1 LIAKNLV
8 LASILII
15 IAIPRE
21 CITTRVIG
29 NNLHRKEKE
38 RNQMTRLNGK
48 QLELAKSISRECKTP
63 ADVTELLK
71 SLFAGTLE
79 QMLEAEIEEHLGYE
93 KHSPVGDHSGNSRNG
108 FNKKTLKSEWGEVEL
123 AAPRDRNGTFD
134 PQVIKNRQT
143 RTEDLEGRIMAMYGK
158 GMSTREIEEY
168 VRDIYGA
175 DVSPGLVSKI
185 TDKIMPE
192 VREWQGRPLDD
203 IYPIVFFDGVWFK
216 GRSDG
221 KVVKKCAYSV
231 LGVTVEGKKD
241 ILGIW
246 IAESESASFWVSVFN
261 DLKNRGVKDILIACH
276 DNLAGFSRAMETT
289 YPRSENQLCI
299 VHQIRNSLAF
309 VNRKERKTLAAA
321 LKKIYTAPNLED
333 AEYQLELFREEY
345 GKKYPYILK
354 SWDANWA
361 ELSTFFKYP
370 EAVRRLIYTTNPV
383 EGFHRM
389 LRKYT
394 KTKTMFPTDD
404 ALIKSIYMSIQEIN
418 KKWTV
423 SVRDWNEIWG
433 QLMIFFEDRLSGVRF
448 P

>member
-1 LIAKNLV
+1 MA
-8 LASILII
+8 
-15 IAIPRE
+15 
-21 CITTRVIG
+21 
-29 NNLHRKEKE
+29 
-38 RNQMTRLNGK
+38 RLSEK
-48 QLELAKSISRECKTP
+48 QLELARSISSECKTP
-63 ADVTELLK
+63 ADVTDLLK

-79 QMLEAEIEEHLGYE
+79 QMLEAEMEEHLGYE
-93 KHSPVGDHSGNSRNG
+93 KHSPAGDNSGNSRNG
-108 FNKKTLKSEWGEVEL
+108 FNKKTLKSEWGEAEL
-123 AAPRDRNGTFD
+123 SVPRDRKGTFE
-134 PQVIKNRQT
+134 PEAVEKRQT
-143 RTEDLEGRIMAMYGK
+143 RTEDLEGRIIAMYGK

-175 DVSPGLVSKI
+175 DVSPALVSKI
-185 TDKIMPE
+185 TDRIMPE
-192 VREWQGRPLDD
+192 AREWQCRPLDD
-203 IYPIVFFDGVWFK
+203 VYPAVFFDGVWFK

-261 DLKNRGVKDILIACH
+261 DIKNRGVKDILIACH
-276 DNLAGFSRAMETT
+276 DNLPGFSKALETA
-289 YPRSENQLCI
+289 YPRTENQLCI

-309 VNRKERKTLAAA
+309 VNYKDRKAVAAG
-321 LKKIYTAPNLED
+321 LKLIYSAASIDD
-333 AEYQLELFREEY
+333 AEYQLEVFREKY

-354 SWDANWA
+354 SWDGNWA
-361 ELSTFFKYP
+361 ELSVFFKFP

-394 KTKTMFPTDD
+394 KTKTMFPTDE

-418 KKWTV
+418 KKWTAC
-423 SVRDWNEIWG
+423 VRDWAEIWG
-433 QLMIFFEDRLSGVRF
+433 QLTIFFDDRLNGIRIA
-448 P
+448 